1 MLDEKIVST
10 LQKWLGIKRNAGSAA
25 HRDVSDD
32 FVWDTPILF
41 DEVSTPEIP
50 ASLLPG
56 VYGSFASALA
66 EAAEVPEAMTT
77 MAVLGAISATVAK
90 RFVVS
95 PQSGWEEPVNLYIL
109 QALPPANLKSLVTRS
124 VVQPIDSW
132 EFNECLALE
141 PAIRLAT
148 SKRKNEESQ
157 IQSLRAKAGR
167 KSLPPERQELF
178 NEVNRLEAE
187 LTEIPVPPQV
197 YINDV
202 TPETLT
208 TVVSEQKGRIAII
221 SDEGGIFEVMA
232 GLYSKGQANY
242 DILLKGIDGG
252 RVRLRRKD
260 RDLDLNPYI
269 TLLLVVQPQI
279 IRNMADKKAFQGR
292 GLLERFLY
300 VLPKSRLGY
309 RSLSTQP
316 MPEPVRKQYDQALQ
330 KLLNIAPI
338 IERGGFETPRM
349 LHLDAAALER
359 WTAFRHE
366 VEAGLRPDDK
376 FSACQGWGGKI
387 AGFTLRIAGLLQIAE
402 HGGSILSIDSTNME
416 RAVQM
421 ARLLVEHALA
431 AFGLMRNDEAAE
443 DAQAVYAWLCQLGQ
457 PQFRRTECQRKF
469 HGRFTG
475 KKRLDAALGI
485 LIDRSI
491 ISPLRLITTTEGKR
505 QTGFYEVNPAISS
518 FAPHVS

>member
-1 MLDEKIVST
+1 
-10 LQKWLGIKRNAGSAA
+10 
-25 HRDVSDD
+25 
-32 FVWDTPILF
+32 
-41 DEVSTPEIP
+41 
-50 ASLLPG
+50 
-56 VYGSFASALA
+56 
-66 EAAEVPEAMTT
+66 
-77 MAVLGAISATVAK
+77 
-90 RFVVS
+90 
-95 PQSGWEEPVNLYIL
+95 
-109 QALPPANLKSLVTRS
+109 
-124 VVQPIDSW
+124 
-132 EFNECLALE
+132 
-141 PAIRLAT
+141 
-148 SKRKNEESQ
+148 
-157 IQSLRAKAGR
+157 
-167 KSLPPERQELF
+167 
-178 NEVNRLEAE
+178 
-187 LTEIPVPPQV
+187 
-197 YINDV
+197 
-202 TPETLT
+202 
-208 TVVSEQKGRIAII
+208 
-221 SDEGGIFEVMA
+221 
-232 GLYSKGQANY
+232 
-242 DILLKGIDGG
+242 
-252 RVRLRRKD
+252 
-260 RDLDLNPYI
+260 
-269 TLLLVVQPQI
+269 
-279 IRNMADKKAFQGR
+279 
-292 GLLERFLY
+292 
-300 VLPKSRLGY
+300 
-309 RSLSTQP
+309 